1 MESIA
6 HKTRMLYRKSCA
18 FFEIPSFSSSLY
30 FCSLFLAIA
39 IIVLRRSMLIAYLGG
54 PVFTAV
60 SIVSMVLLLLSEL
73 TYKGRTA
80 RKTYLICCLIVVF
93 GAAEALI
100 TDTINIFF
108 LAAFI
113 VSARK
118 ESLRMI
124 AKCCLLAVSLCCV
137 IIVGS
142 ALCGITTDYI
152 WVQGNAG
159 DLRIRHGLGFSYTT
173 YLGHFIF
180 FGTLILFYLKQGR
193 FSGLLSISIIG
204 LAALVFFLTDTR
216 NALILTLLVVACSFL
231 PHWLFRANP
240 LSQKASRAWAAFIPV
255 VAIVSIAM
263 MIFYTPAPFWDFLN
277 DIFSHRLSISHRT
290 FETFGMS
297 WFGQDIDWRG
307 NGLTSDWVEKTEGP
321 ITYIDNSF
329 ANIFMHFGVIFFVC
343 LVVALAVLLYRFAQ
357 AGNRVMLFVFA
368 FITLNAFF
376 DSFLIEFY
384 YNIFILSLGT
394 DLLKA
399 LNDHYLE
406 KGFGRT
412 KNLSSSR

>member
-6 HKTRMLYRKSCA
+6 HRAQMFYRKSCA
-18 FFEIPSFSSSLY
+18 FFETPSTSSLLY
-30 FCSLFLAIA
+30 FCALFLAIA

-60 SIVSMVLLLLSEL
+60 SVASMVLLLFSEL

-80 RKTYLICCLIVVF
+80 RKTYLICCMIVIF

-100 TDTINIFF
+100 TDTINVFF

-118 ESLRMI
+118 ENLRMI

-204 LAALVFFLTDTR
+204 LAALVFFLTDTK
-216 NALILTLLVVACSFL
+216 NAFILTLLVVACSFL
-231 PHWLFRANP
+231 PHWLYRANP
-240 LSQKASRAWAAFIPV
+240 LSQRAAKAWAALIPV
-255 VAIVSIAM
+255 VAVISIAM

-277 DIFSHRLSISHRT
+277 DVFSHRLSISHRT
-290 FETFGMS
+290 FEMFGVS

-307 NGLTSDWVEKTEGP
+307 NGLTSEWMEKTEGP

-343 LVVALAVLLYRFAQ
+343 LIAALAVLLYRFAQ

-394 DLLKA
+394 ELLKTM
-399 LNDHYLE
+399 NGRYLE
-406 KGFGRT
+406 KDFKHVKR
-412 KNLSSSR
+412 LSSSR

>member
-6 HKTRMLYRKSCA
+6 HRARMFYRKSCA
-18 FFEIPSFSSSLY
+18 FFEIPSTSSLLY
-30 FCSLFLAIA
+30 FCALFLAIA

-60 SIVSMVLLLLSEL
+60 SVASMVLLLFSEL

-80 RKTYLICCLIVVF
+80 RKTYLICCMIVIF

-100 TDTINIFF
+100 TDTINVFF

-118 ESLRMI
+118 ENLRMI

-142 ALCGITTDYI
+142 ALCCITTDYI

-193 FSGLLSISIIG
+193 FSGLLSIAIIG
-204 LAALVFFLTDTR
+204 LAALVFFLTDTK
-216 NALILTLLVVACSFL
+216 NAFILTLLVVACSFL
-231 PHWLFRANP
+231 PHWLYRANP
-240 LSQKASRAWAAFIPV
+240 LSQRASKAWAALIPV
-255 VAIVSIAM
+255 VAVISIAM

-277 DIFSHRLSISHRT
+277 NVFSHRLSISHRT
-290 FETFGMS
+290 FEMFGVS

-307 NGLTSDWVEKTEGP
+307 NGLTSEWVEKTEGP

-329 ANIFMHFGVIFFVC
+329 ANIFMHFGVVFFVC

-394 DLLKA
+394 ELLKTM
-399 LNDHYLE
+399 NGRYLE
-406 KGFGRT
+406 KDFKHVKR
-412 KNLSSSR
+412 LSSSR

>member
-6 HKTRMLYRKSCA
+6 HRAQMFYRKSCA
-18 FFEIPSFSSSLY
+18 FFEISSTSSLLY
-30 FCSLFLAIA
+30 FCALFLAIA

-60 SIVSMVLLLLSEL
+60 SVASMVLLLFSEL

-80 RKTYLICCLIVVF
+80 RKTYLICCMIVIF

-100 TDTINIFF
+100 TDTINVFF

-118 ESLRMI
+118 ENLRMI

-204 LAALVFFLTDTR
+204 LAALVFFLTDTK
-216 NALILTLLVVACSFL
+216 NAFILTLLVVACSFL
-231 PHWLFRANP
+231 PHWLYRANP
-240 LSQKASRAWAAFIPV
+240 LSQRASKAWAALIPV
-255 VAIVSIAM
+255 VAVISIAM

-277 DIFSHRLSISHRT
+277 NVFSHRLSISHRT
-290 FETFGMS
+290 FEMFGMS

-307 NGLTSDWVEKTEGP
+307 NGLTSEWMEKTEGP

-329 ANIFMHFGVIFFVC
+329 ANIFMHFGVVFFVC

-357 AGNRVMLFVFA
+357 TGNKVMLFVFA

-394 DLLKA
+394 ELLKTM
-399 LNDHYLE
+399 NGRYLE
-406 KGFGRT
+406 KDFKHVKR
-412 KNLSSSR
+412 LSSSR

>member
-6 HKTRMLYRKSCA
+6 HRAQMFYRKSCA
-18 FFEIPSFSSSLY
+18 FFEIPSTSSLLY
-30 FCSLFLAIA
+30 FCALFLAVA

-60 SIVSMVLLLLSEL
+60 SVASMVLLLFSEL

-80 RKTYLICCLIVVF
+80 RKTYLICCMIVIF
-93 GAAEALI
+93 GAAEALT
-100 TDTINIFF
+100 TDTINVFF

-118 ESLRMI
+118 ENLRMI

-204 LAALVFFLTDTR
+204 LAALVFFLTDTK
-216 NALILTLLVVACSFL
+216 NAFILTLLVVACSFL
-231 PHWLFRANP
+231 PHWLYRANP
-240 LSQKASRAWAAFIPV
+240 LSQRASKAWAALIPV
-255 VAIVSIAM
+255 VAVISIAM

-277 DIFSHRLSISHRT
+277 NVFSHRLSISHRT
-290 FETFGMS
+290 FEMFGVS

-307 NGLTSDWVEKTEGP
+307 NGLTSEWMEKTEGP

-329 ANIFMHFGVIFFVC
+329 ANIFMHFGVIFFIC
-343 LVVALAVLLYRFAQ
+343 LIAALAVLLYRFAQ

-394 DLLKA
+394 ELLKTM
-399 LNDHYLE
+399 NGRYLE
-406 KGFGRT
+406 KDFKHVKR
-412 KNLSSSR
+412 LSSSR